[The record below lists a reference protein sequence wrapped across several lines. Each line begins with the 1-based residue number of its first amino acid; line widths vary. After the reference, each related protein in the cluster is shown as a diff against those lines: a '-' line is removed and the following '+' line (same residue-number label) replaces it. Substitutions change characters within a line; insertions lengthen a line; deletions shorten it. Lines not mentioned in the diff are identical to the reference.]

1 MNRIERHKLA
11 RQVKRLSIILW
22 VLMALI
28 IILII
33 AFMATT
39 IAGIYITILGVG
51 LTTLAIVG
59 VIPFSI
65 LITKQSKLQ
74 NEHKRIYK
82 EKNEMYFLWI
92 VERIKNDNCKYEN
105 IKTLYNLMRGDLKI
119 FAHGMLLSAFIT
131 KGNKKD
137 RQYAIERINGLMDRM
152 I

>member
-65 LITKQSKLQ
+65 LITKQSKFQ

-82 EKNEMYFLWI
+82 EN
-92 VERIKNDNCKYEN
+92 
-105 IKTLYNLMRGDLKI
+105 
-119 FAHGMLLSAFIT
+119 
-131 KGNKKD
+131 
-137 RQYAIERINGLMDRM
+137 
-152 I
+152 